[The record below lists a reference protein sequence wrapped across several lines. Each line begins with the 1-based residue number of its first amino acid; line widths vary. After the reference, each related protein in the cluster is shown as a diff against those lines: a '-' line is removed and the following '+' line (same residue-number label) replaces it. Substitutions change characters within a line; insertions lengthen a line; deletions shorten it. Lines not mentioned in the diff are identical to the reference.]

1 MSVSFY
7 SLPSATHS
15 CTLISVFL
23 ISMSF
28 CLTEISLKSSTTST
42 SSIASFY
49 SFELNSFGEWNMF
62 LAVFLLCQN
71 LQDLNSRTF
80 QGFSSTFKHL
90 ICFQTLSSVL
100 KFLFQIQAFQG
111 FLKHTM
117 NPGYLQL
124 CTQNADTLRFL
135 GEIWCTHTI
144 ICEVMIHGNYR
155 HSHVFKKN
163 AVMISSPWYANN
175 FDRIAFIFLN
185 FKKCLDTEE

>member
-1 MSVSFY
+1 MQNLETNKMSVSFY

-90 ICFQTLSSVL
+90 IFFETLSRVL
-100 KFLFQIQAFQG
+100 KFLFQIQAFSRISQAHYESWIPAT
-111 FLKHTM
+111 LHT
-117 NPGYLQL
+117 
-124 CTQNADTLRFL
+124 
-135 GEIWCTHTI
+135 
-144 ICEVMIHGNYR
+144 
-155 HSHVFKKN
+155 
-163 AVMISSPWYANN
+163 
-175 FDRIAFIFLN
+175 
-185 FKKCLDTEE
+185 KC

>member
-7 SLPSATHS
+7 SLPTATHS

-62 LAVFLLCQN
+62 LAVFLF

-90 ICFQTLSSVL
+90 ICFQTLSRVL

-117 NPGYLQL
+117 NPGYRQL

-135 GEIWCTHTI
+135 GEI
-144 ICEVMIHGNYR
+144 
-155 HSHVFKKN
+155 
-163 AVMISSPWYANN
+163 
-175 FDRIAFIFLN
+175 
-185 FKKCLDTEE
+185 